1 MTKYQ
6 SNMSKILE
14 GKFVSS
20 NIKLNDKTFNDLR
33 ELIYNLTGIYY
44 TDTKKY
50 LLESK
55 IGKRVIELKL
65 QDFAEYISF
74 VKSPRGKLELEQLY
88 IAITINET
96 YFFRADNQFQTLENF
111 IIPEIIEKKSA
122 FDKTVRFWSAASS
135 SGEEAYT
142 IALLILEKFRLKY
155 PQYKFEIYASDIN
168 SDVVKM
174 AKDGIYAEYAIRNIP
189 PTLLNKY
196 FIKKENR
203 YHIDKKLKDLV
214 NFSVVNLY
222 DTYSVKR
229 LPQFDV
235 VFCANVLIYFD
246 IESKKK
252 VVKHIYDK
260 INNNGY
266 LFIGYT
272 EILTGISDD
281 FKLVRFPNATAY
293 LKE

>member
-6 SNMSKILE
+6 SNISKILE

-111 IIPEIIEKKSA
+111 IIPEIIEKKIC
-122 FDKTVRFWSAASS
+122 F
-135 SGEEAYT
+135 
-142 IALLILEKFRLKY
+142 
-155 PQYKFEIYASDIN
+155 
-168 SDVVKM
+168 
-174 AKDGIYAEYAIRNIP
+174 
-189 PTLLNKY
+189 
-196 FIKKENR
+196 
-203 YHIDKKLKDLV
+203 
-214 NFSVVNLY
+214 
-222 DTYSVKR
+222 
-229 LPQFDV
+229 
-235 VFCANVLIYFD
+235 
-246 IESKKK
+246 
-252 VVKHIYDK
+252 
-260 INNNGY
+260 
-266 LFIGYT
+266 
-272 EILTGISDD
+272 
-281 FKLVRFPNATAY
+281 
-293 LKE
+293 